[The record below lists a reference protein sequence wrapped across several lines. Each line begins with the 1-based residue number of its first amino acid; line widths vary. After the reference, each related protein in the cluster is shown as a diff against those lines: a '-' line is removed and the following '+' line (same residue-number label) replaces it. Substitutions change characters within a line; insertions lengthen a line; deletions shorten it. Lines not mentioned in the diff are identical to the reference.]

1 MIRFEV
7 ETRSTWIMFWFV
19 VVDTRGV
26 WLGNMLK
33 TMKQIIKN
41 KSSVRV
47 RSEFLLPSSW
57 KLSGQSSSRETAD
70 WDTSSGICFSSSSE
84 TQGQSVGPGE
94 KAPRKFSSTGGR
106 AHGYRLSKDHFQ
118 TVKRMLAPDWAQK
131 MLCIIVT
138 NRQTVSPEFFSCF
151 WTRRLLSRHSCPPDF
166 LVCLKCYYFGYAIR
180 ARSMQ
185 KLLLKGKIEGT
196 RGRRGRPNLNFPQR
210 CNLKVYSPWRVSDHE
225 TVLSKV

>member
-1 MIRFEV
+1 
-7 ETRSTWIMFWFV
+7 
-19 VVDTRGV
+19 
-26 WLGNMLK
+26 
-33 TMKQIIKN
+33 MKQIIKN

-70 WDTSSGICFSSSSE
+70 WDTSSGVCFSSSSE

-94 KAPRKFSSTGGR
+94 KARRQFSSTSGR
-106 AHGYRLSKDHFQ
+106 AHGYRLSQDHFQ
-118 TVKRMLAPDWAQK
+118 MVKRMLAPDWAQK

-151 WTRRLLSRHSCPPDF
+151 CTRRLLSRHSCPPDF

-196 RGRRGRPNLNFPQR
+196 KGRRGRPR
-210 CNLKVYSPWRVSDHE
+210 AIYVYRKP
-225 TVLSKV
+225 VLRFFRSKVLDTLK